1 MQTERRW
8 VCERQTER
16 AALRFKAH
24 RLEADWLT
32 EGGQENH
39 WTRVMMSV
47 LTLTAW
53 ETGSHVKK
61 KKGLTGSRHM
71 SDYSSSLSNLCINFI
86 SVFSVFSSK
95 RFPDIQQLI
104 SSVWFIIM

>member
-1 MQTERRW
+1 METEKRW

-61 KKGLTGSRHM
+61 
-71 SDYSSSLSNLCINFI
+71 D
-86 SVFSVFSSK
+86 
-95 RFPDIQQLI
+95 
-104 SSVWFIIM
+104 

>member
-1 MQTERRW
+1 MG
-8 VCERQTER
+8 CERQTKR

-32 EGGQENH
+32 KDGQENH

-53 ETGSHVKK
+53 ETGSRV
-61 KKGLTGSRHM
+61 KKGLSGSRLM
-71 SDYSSSLSNLCINFI
+71 SDYRSSLSNLCINFI
-86 SVFSVFSSK
+86 SVFSVFISK
-95 RFPDIQQLI
+95 RFPDIKQLI